1 MSEFSYDELIDD
13 LTEEELVMLAA
24 GLQDQEAL
32 EQEDPLLKDNYGQNL
47 AQVEVTNAIGKYRY
61 VQIIGG
67 NKIGKTHIMAKIVVA
82 ACKGLGKKHGIN
94 FPFKPPLTI
103 WYGGRDRNIL
113 GDEPLKSLKRFLKG
127 DKIDYRTES
136 IGHQIQ
142 KMFITCKD
150 GDFSDK
156 YTSEVIFKPYKVQ
169 TGGVGTWESGNVN
182 IVVMDEEPPREIFS
196 AAKTKISFTSGIIL
210 MTMTPDHGI
219 TWSYDWHQ
227 GNDPD
232 HSVLFQTNQIK
243 LIQATTFDNAP
254 NFKIS
259 QGLEWVRFPTKFAK
273 KRENQKYLKGHQ
285 LKKYLEKNDIQL
297 RTLKYDQIKND
308 ADYVEVPDTFADHV
322 NGIAYMSPEYQ
333 VRILGLFVSNRG
345 KVYEFKQE
353 IIDEDGNKEPFNT
366 FNSHD
371 GVFLSKFS
379 ELKFFAVLDYGYSD
393 PFVCLLIAID
403 KYDTKYVLQEVY
415 KKYTNTEEQAR
426 LMQEMFQNW
435 NVIPEMIVADNQIN
449 DKGRIEDKQKPH
461 IQSIKDSYMDYM
473 SYYNFRTEEMDKR
486 DPETKRD
493 KVRRDLVDGKLK
505 FNVFNNYTYQCQQ
518 ELLKLE
524 YREGSADQVTTGS
537 KKDHADVDAC
547 LRMFY
552 GANITYENFQT
563 SEQIAERRKVNRH
576 FQGLVY

>member
-1 MSEFSYDELIDD
+1 
-13 LTEEELVMLAA
+13 
-24 GLQDQEAL
+24 
-32 EQEDPLLKDNYGQNL
+32 
-47 AQVEVTNAIGKYRY
+47 
-61 VQIIGG
+61 
-67 NKIGKTHIMAKIVVA
+67 
-82 ACKGLGKKHGIN
+82 
-94 FPFKPPLTI
+94 
-103 WYGGRDRNIL
+103 
-113 GDEPLKSLKRFLKG
+113 
-127 DKIDYRTES
+127 
-136 IGHQIQ
+136 
-142 KMFITCKD
+142 
-150 GDFSDK
+150 
-156 YTSEVIFKPYKVQ
+156 
-169 TGGVGTWESGNVN
+169 
-182 IVVMDEEPPREIFS
+182 
-196 AAKTKISFTSGIIL
+196 
-210 MTMTPDHGI
+210 
-219 TWSYDWHQ
+219 
-227 GNDPD
+227 
-232 HSVLFQTNQIK
+232 
-243 LIQATTFDNAP
+243 
-254 NFKIS
+254 
-259 QGLEWVRFPTKFAK
+259 
-273 KRENQKYLKGHQ
+273 
-285 LKKYLEKNDIQL
+285 
-297 RTLKYDQIKND
+297 
-308 ADYVEVPDTFADHV
+308 
-322 NGIAYMSPEYQ
+322 MSPEYQ